1 MKKFAVVTT
10 LIGVLALA
18 ACGTDEEE
26 PGMQEPG
33 SNQNQVEEDG
43 TDDAGGADTE
53 DADDDAE

>member
-1 MKKFAVVTT
+1 MKKLAVVTT

-18 ACGTDEEE
+18 ACGGDEEE
-26 PGMQEPG
+26 PGAQEPG
-33 SNQNQVEEDG
+33 SDQNQIEEDG

>member
-1 MKKFAVVTT
+1 MKKLAVVTT

-18 ACGTDEEE
+18 ACGGDEEE
-26 PGMQEPG
+26 PGTQEPG
-33 SNQNQVEEDG
+33 GDQNQVEEDG

>member
-18 ACGTDEEE
+18 ACSGDEEE
-26 PGMQEPG
+26 PGTQEPG
-33 SNQNQVEEDG
+33 SDQNQVEEDG
-43 TDDAGGADTE
+43 TDNPGGADTE

>member
-18 ACGTDEEE
+18 ACSGDEEE
-26 PGMQEPG
+26 PGTQEPG
-33 SNQNQVEEDG
+33 GDQNQVEEDG
-43 TDDAGGADTE
+43 TDNPGGTDTE

>member
-18 ACGTDEEE
+18 ACSGDEE
-26 PGMQEPG
+26 PGTQEPG
-33 SNQNQVEEDG
+33 GDQNQVEEDG
-43 TDDAGGADTE
+43 TDNPGGADTE